1 MKGGKAMS
9 VEDELGPC
17 VVCNLK
23 AENRA
28 HVRDESDCKLNGIPD
43 QVDNIIELCRYC
55 HYEIFDKGYM
65 VIIYIISGHHE
76 FLYYEPRYEII
87 EHAVSSYPISLA
99 KDHVDWKN
107 LRAVT
112 ELQVRL

>member
-1 MKGGKAMS
+1 
-9 VEDELGPC
+9 
-17 VVCNLK
+17 
-23 AENRA
+23 
-28 HVRDESDCKLNGIPD
+28 
-43 QVDNIIELCRYC
+43 
-55 HYEIFDKGYM
+55 M

-87 EHAVSSYPISLA
+87 EHTVSPYPISLA